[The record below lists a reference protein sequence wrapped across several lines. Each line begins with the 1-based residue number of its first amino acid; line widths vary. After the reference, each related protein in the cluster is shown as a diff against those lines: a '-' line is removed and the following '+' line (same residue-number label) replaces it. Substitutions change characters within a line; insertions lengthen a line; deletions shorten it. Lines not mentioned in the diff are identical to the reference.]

1 MDRLATEIGVVFVE
15 DDEVSAIYVV
25 GGQDTVFVIRLEKN
39 DRGHECAGEV
49 PGMLLCEGK
58 IV

>member
-1 MDRLATEIGVVFVE
+1 MDRLATGMRVVDVE
-15 DDEVSAIYVV
+15 CLDFAIVEFNF
-25 GGQDTVFVIRLEKN
+25 GQDAIFVIGLEEH
-39 DRGHECAGEV
+39 DRRHEGAGEV